1 MRDIFSF
8 VKQEDECVL
17 YSYTNTAKRLKKEG
31 AAQFLLPGSAAGLF
45 LVLLG
50 ILLPHL
56 FSASTGSVFFGAL
69 SFFGG
74 MILFSSLI
82 IYAMFLRSA
91 RQAEGY
97 SLYITTQNLILCES
111 GRYARMPLCDIESA
125 RVERASVFK
134 ALPFDM
140 SALERE
146 YIVIFYR
153 GADMKIPFIDGAE
166 HASKKITELCNERFV

>member
-91 RQAEGY
+91 PQAHG
-97 SLYITTQNLILCES
+97 
-111 GRYARMPLCDIESA
+111 
-125 RVERASVFK
+125 
-134 ALPFDM
+134 
-140 SALERE
+140 
-146 YIVIFYR
+146 
-153 GADMKIPFIDGAE
+153 
-166 HASKKITELCNERFV
+166 

>member
-56 FSASTGSVFFGAL
+56 FSASTGSVFFWCAEL
-69 SFFGG
+69 FRRDDTVFFLDNICNVFAQRTAGRG
-74 MILFSSLI
+74 ILAV
-82 IYAMFLRSA
+82 YHDA
-91 RQAEGY
+91 
-97 SLYITTQNLILCES
+97 
-111 GRYARMPLCDIESA
+111 
-125 RVERASVFK
+125 VFG
-134 ALPFDM
+134 F
-140 SALERE
+140 
-146 YIVIFYR
+146 
-153 GADMKIPFIDGAE
+153 G
-166 HASKKITELCNERFV
+166 